1 MANTFDLIQKVTLT
15 SAASSVSF
23 TSIPSTFNDLAV
35 YISAVG
41 TTAVGAQD
49 LFIRINNDSSNVYNA
64 QEMTIIQSGSFANK
78 AVDQSRVNAVQPAA
92 TYPNNRINAF
102 LYFFNY
108 VGSTRKHFLVDSSMS
123 INATTSWQ
131 LRLTVGD
138 RNNTAVISRLDF
150 LPQADNF
157 AANSI
162 FTLYGIKN
170 S

>member
-1 MANTFDLIQKVTLT
+1 MANTFDLIQKVALT

-23 TSIPSTFNDLAV
+23 TSIPATYNDLAV

-41 TTAVGAQD
+41 TTATAYQD
-49 LFIRINNDSSNVYNA
+49 LYIRINNDSSGAYNA
-64 QEMTIIQSGSFANK
+64 QELQIIQSAVGANK
-78 AVDQSRVNAVQPAA
+78 VVGSTRVNAVQPAA
-92 TYPNNRINAF
+92 TYSNNRNNLF

-108 VGSTRKHFLVDSSMS
+108 VGSTRKHFLVDSTMS
-123 INATTSWQ
+123 TNTTGDWV
-131 LRLTVGD
+131 LRATVGD
-138 RNNTAVISRLDF
+138 RDNTAIISRLDF
-150 LPQADNF
+150 LPAADNF